1 MRVRL
6 LEQSDWNEWRRM
18 RGALWPDEP
27 SAVTDPDMRA
37 WLARADARVFVA
49 LRPDGSLCGFVE
61 VATRPYAEGC
71 ETSPVG
77 FIEGWY
83 VDPDVRRQGYGRAL
97 IEAAEE
103 WARSAGYTEMGSD
116 ALIDNIVS
124 HRAHERLGYT
134 EVERLVAFRKS
145 LTSRRAGTSP

>member
-6 LEQSDWNEWRRM
+6 LEPSDWNEWRRM
-18 RGALWPDEP
+18 RAALWPDEP
-27 SAVTDPDMRA
+27 TASTDPDMRA
-37 WLARADARVFVA
+37 WHGRADARVFVA
-49 LRPDGSLCGFVE
+49 ERADGSLCGFIE
-61 VATRPYAEGC
+61 VGTRPYAEGC

-83 VDPDVRRQGYGRAL
+83 VDPDVRRHGCGRAL

-116 ALIDNIVS
+116 ALLDNLVS

-145 LTSRRAGTSP
+145 LTSRPADTSP

>member
-1 MRVRL
+1 MRA
-6 LEQSDWNEWRRM
+6 
-18 RGALWPDEP
+18 ALWPDEP
-27 SAVTDPDMRA
+27 TAATDADMRA
-37 WLARADARVFVA
+37 WRDRADTRVFVA
-49 LRPDGSLCGFVE
+49 ERADRSLCGFVE
-61 VATRPYAEGC
+61 VGTRPYAEGC

-83 VDPDVRRQGYGRAL
+83 VDPDVRRHGYGRAL

-116 ALIDNIVS
+116 ALLDNLVS

-145 LTSRRAGTSP
+145 LTSRPADTSP